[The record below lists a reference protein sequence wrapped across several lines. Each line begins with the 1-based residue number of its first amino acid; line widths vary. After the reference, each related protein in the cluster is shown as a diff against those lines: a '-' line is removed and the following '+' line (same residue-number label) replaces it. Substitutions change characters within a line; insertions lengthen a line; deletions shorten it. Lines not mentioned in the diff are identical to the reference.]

1 MSTARVFDV
10 TVVIARRVA
19 YNHPMLS
26 ESSASSQR
34 ALKAKVRAVYRLLI
48 ETYGLPAQP
57 AWAGTVRPLD
67 RAEAAAWE
75 PIDPLDELIN
85 TILSQN
91 TNDLNRDRAYRALRA
106 KFPTWE
112 AVRDAPTAEVVAAIK
127 PAGLANQKGPRIQQ
141 VLKRITAERGELDI
155 RFLGDLP
162 VAEGKAW
169 LTSLDGVGPKTA
181 SIVLLFALGKPA
193 FPVDTHIHRVTGRL
207 GLIPPKTSADK
218 AHEILEEL
226 VPPEWYHSFHLA
238 VIEHGRKV
246 CKAQR
251 PLCAQCVLQKQCDD
265 FQSRT
270 S

>member
-1 MSTARVFDV
+1 MFTARVFDV
-10 TVVIARRVA
+10 MVVIDRGVA
-19 YNHPMLS
+19 YNETMTD
-26 ESSASSQR
+26 ATR
-34 ALKAKVRAVYRLLI
+34 AALKRKVRTIYRLLV
-48 ETYGLPAQP
+48 EAYGLPPRP
-57 AWAGTVRPLD
+57 AWAGTVTPTD
-67 RAEAAAWE
+67 RDEAAPLQ

-112 AVRDAPTAEVVAAIK
+112 EVRDAPTAQVIAAIK

-141 VLKRITAERGELDI
+141 VLQRITAERGELDI
-155 RFLGDLP
+155 RFLADLP
-162 VAEGKAW
+162 VNDAKAW

-218 AHEILEEL
+218 AHEILESI
-226 VPPEWYHSFHLA
+226 VPPEWYHPFHLN
-238 VIEHGRKV
+238 VIQHGRRV

-251 PLCAQCVLQKQCDD
+251 PLCPQCTLRKYCDD
-265 FQSRT
+265 YQRRS